1 MLSNSNTQEQK
12 LIQAIE
18 LSEAEMEK
26 VSGGDRDLESETW
39 ERTRSRRYTRD
50 DDEVEDDDQLA
61 FYEIDRLVNSMNTI
75 TVRANYFK
83 ANKYGKHY
91 ALSDSGA
98 DSTVVGSMAHVV
110 GYTGRF
116 ATLVGYKPD
125 STATPLVP
133 IATVM
138 VLAQSH
144 TGIPVILKIH
154 EAPYIESNP
163 IMLISEYQVR
173 EYGLVID
180 STSKRHKAP
189 NGQYGTQRFNISED
203 VHIPFVDRGGLMGF
217 EVLHWEKDA
226 VEKYEVFEITQDSLW
241 RPQVFM
247 ELEDPQLANLAYSA
261 SDIAQIMSGDM
272 GGHPVVKGRQKI
284 AI

>member
-1 MLSNSNTQEQK
+1 MSKS
-12 LIQAIE
+12 
-18 LSEAEMEK
+18 K
-26 VSGGDRDLESETW
+26 VNICETLENFHIS
-39 ERTRSRRYTRD
+39 
-50 DDEVEDDDQLA
+50 DDEVEDDDELA

-138 VLAQSH
+138 VLARSH

-217 EVLHWEKDA
+217 EVLPWEKDA
-226 VEKYEVFEITQDSLW
+226 VGRYKVFEITQDSPW
-241 RPQVFM
+241 RPQEFM
-247 ELEDPQLANLAYSA
+247 ELEDPQPANLAYSA
-261 SDIAQIMSGDM
+261 SDIAQIMSRDM
-272 GGHPVVKGRQKI
+272 EGTSCG
-284 AI
+284 